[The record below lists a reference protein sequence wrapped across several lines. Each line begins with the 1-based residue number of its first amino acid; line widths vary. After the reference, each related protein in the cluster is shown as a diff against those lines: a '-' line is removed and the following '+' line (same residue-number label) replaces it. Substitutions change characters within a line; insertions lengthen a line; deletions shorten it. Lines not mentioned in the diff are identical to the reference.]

1 MTSVIIDESAIVEAL
16 RLGEPGEA
24 IKRLLRLQGL
34 GLWYGDLSEMRGYV
48 PRSPAAPLEPAPPT
62 DEAKEMMRHMKM
74 VRRLRDA
81 LGRLSPEH
89 REALNLRYLQSLPI
103 EEIAGRMGVTPSSA
117 EELVRDALRRAQATY
132 VETSDER
139 DNL

>member
-1 MTSVIIDESAIVEAL
+1 MTSGIIDEGAIAEAL

-34 GLWYGDLSEMRGYV
+34 GLWHGDLSEMRGDV
-48 PRSPAAPLEPAPPT
+48 PRSPAGALEPAPPT

-74 VRRLRDA
+74 ERRLRDA
-81 LGRLSPEH
+81 LDRLSPEH

-103 EEIAGRMGVTPSSA
+103 EEIARRMGVTPSSA
-117 EELVRDALRRAQATY
+117 EELVREALRRAQATY